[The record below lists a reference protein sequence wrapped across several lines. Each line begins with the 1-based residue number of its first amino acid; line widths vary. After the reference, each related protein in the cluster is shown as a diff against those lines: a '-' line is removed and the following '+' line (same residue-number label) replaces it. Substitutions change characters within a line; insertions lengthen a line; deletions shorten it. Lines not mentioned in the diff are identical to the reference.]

1 MRLTAFV
8 TELTDIGARAVPGAG
23 ALPMYLMPVKVDNL
37 VGFVDTRVWNAQ
49 RTYKSNDASCGGAAE
64 PGA

>member
-1 MRLTAFV
+1 M
-8 TELTDIGARAVPGAG
+8 PGAG
-23 ALPMYLMPVKVDNL
+23 VLPMYLMPVKVDKVDNL